1 MCSSHLGHC
10 IYHAHP
16 ELLSDSSAS
25 LRQPLPI
32 PGSVSLPDPTLP
44 RQNKQCTPPRQSP
57 ETEAESW
64 QLAFCSLLTNV
75 KFHYRMTWSANQI
88 VWSLSSSHMWH
99 LLQYPLTSP
108 FPTLLRGGQACD
120 SPGLGSSCAHHWL
133 WIPEICSASL
143 TETWGP
149 FTHQLSLS
157 RCQQANRLPT
167 PSLPRCSLDQ
177 KKV

>member
-10 IYHAHP
+10 IYHTHP
-16 ELLSDSSAS
+16 ELLSDSSGS
-25 LRQPLPI
+25 LCQPLPI
-32 PGSVSLPDPTLP
+32 SGSVSLPDPTLP
-44 RQNKQCTPPRQSP
+44 RQNKQCTPPRQSR

-64 QLAFCSLLTNV
+64 QPAFRSLLTNV
-75 KFHYRMTWSANQI
+75 KFHYRMTWSANRI
-88 VWSLSSSHMWH
+88 VWSFFQATCGTYYNSHWLLSPHFW
-99 LLQYPLTSP
+99 
-108 FPTLLRGGQACD
+108 RGWACD

-133 WIPEICSASL
+133 WIPEICITSL

-167 PSLPRCSLDQ
+167 PSLPCCSLDQ